1 MDCKKKNLW
10 KQGSRINHVY
20 EFALGLCLE
29 GTMRSFFNQIRKAG
43 YNRAIFLSMLHT
55 VEALDGFHIVQSSA
69 SSPHCI
75 PDAVCTHPVWSRFS
89 PLFWSE
95 NELHFLQYTELLKA
109 SSWSFFFSFPY
120 FHIYETSN
128 TSCAWAEARRVSQP
142 ARLAAIIFIHHYVQP
157 VSSPLWQGQTL
168 LWWLES
174 SKQCPKLGLSFGVG
188 WHSPHATWE
197 VISVEPQKGHQPKSG
212 WYEMSVKL
220 PSYLRGLSSKWAFPS
235 GLADFENRFKP
246 WQGSWVFFVFRMVTL
261 KPSGQS
267 MIALLKKDLRNQ
279 SITQYRGGLQAEP
292 LCTLISLLRV
302 TVNPRDW
309 AVITLLVTYVANY
322 SPC

>member
-10 KQGSRINHVY
+10 KQDSRINHVY

-29 GTMRSFFNQIRKAG
+29 GTMRSFFIKYGKLGTTEPFSWVCCIQWRHWMVFTSCKVQPRVPIAFQMQ
-43 YNRAIFLSMLHT
+43 YA
-55 VEALDGFHIVQSSA
+55 HIQYG
-69 SSPHCI
+69 PG
-75 PDAVCTHPVWSRFS
+75 S

-109 SSWSFFFSFPY
+109 SSWSFFFSFPC

-142 ARLAAIIFIHHYVQP
+142 ARLAAIIFIHHYMQP

-188 WHSPHATWE
+188 WHSPCATWE
-197 VISVEPQKGHQPKSG
+197 VISLEPQKGHQPKSG
-212 WYEMSVKL
+212 WY
-220 PSYLRGLSSKWAFPS
+220 
-235 GLADFENRFKP
+235 
-246 WQGSWVFFVFRMVTL
+246 
-261 KPSGQS
+261 
-267 MIALLKKDLRNQ
+267 
-279 SITQYRGGLQAEP
+279 
-292 LCTLISLLRV
+292 
-302 TVNPRDW
+302 
-309 AVITLLVTYVANY
+309 
-322 SPC
+322 